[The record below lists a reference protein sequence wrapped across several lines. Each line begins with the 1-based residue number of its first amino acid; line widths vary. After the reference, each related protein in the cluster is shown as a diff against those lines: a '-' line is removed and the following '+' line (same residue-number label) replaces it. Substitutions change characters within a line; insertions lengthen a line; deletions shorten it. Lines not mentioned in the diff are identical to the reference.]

1 MRDAKENLAAVG
13 LLHNS
18 ADGGDGAADE
28 ALLTANHLSQLHDSP
43 QATCHIQQNKL
54 SKTNSA
60 QQTQHSISTASAQ
73 QSAQQTQHSISTTN
87 IQRRLPSA
95 HHLSQLHDRAHRHG
109 YKTVMPPPPPW
120 ARHVAVLFSGRTTTV
135 AE

>member
-43 QATCHIQQNKL
+43 QATCHIQHNKL
-54 SKTNSA
+54 
-60 QQTQHSISTASAQ
+60 STASAQ
-73 QSAQQTQHSISTTN
+73 HQHNKHSAPFAK
-87 IQRRLPSA
+87 RRPSLA
-95 HHLSQLHDRAHRHG
+95 A
-109 YKTVMPPPPPW
+109 
-120 ARHVAVLFSGRTTTV
+120 A
-135 AE
+135 

>member
-43 QATCHIQQNKL
+43 QATCHIQHNKL
-54 SKTNSA
+54 STTNSA
-60 QQTQHSISTASAQ
+60 QHQHNKHSAPF
-73 QSAQQTQHSISTTN
+73 AK
-87 IQRRLPSA
+87 RRPSLA
-95 HHLSQLHDRAHRHG
+95 A
-109 YKTVMPPPPPW
+109 
-120 ARHVAVLFSGRTTTV
+120 A
-135 AE
+135 

>member
-43 QATCHIQQNKL
+43 QATCHIQHNKL
-54 SKTNSA
+54 STTNSA
-60 QQTQHSISTASAQ
+60 QQTFSAVCQAPTISRSCVIGHIGFA
-73 QSAQQTQHSISTTN
+73 IN
-87 IQRRLPSA
+87 P
-95 HHLSQLHDRAHRHG
+95 
-109 YKTVMPPPPPW
+109 
-120 ARHVAVLFSGRTTTV
+120 
-135 AE
+135 

>member
-1 MRDAKENLAAVG
+1 MG

-43 QATCHIQQNKL
+43 QATCHIQHNKL
-54 SKTNSA
+54 
-60 QQTQHSISTASAQ
+60 
-73 QSAQQTQHSISTTN
+73 STTN

-95 HHLSQLHDRAHRHG
+95 DHLSQLRDRAHRLC
-109 YKTVMPPPPPW
+109 YKPVMPPPPPW
-120 ARHVAVLFSGRTTTV
+120 ARHVAVLTLFWSGLPLWPSNTPYRPVRACLGDETV
-135 AE
+135 L